1 MTSHQLSRW
10 SLDMLTTGPLLHN
23 QTSKTF
29 SHLESTLSLDIE
41 HLNEYF
47 DYFKLRLNAKK
58 TVATC
63 FHLDN
68 KQTARKLKVT
78 LAGYVLVHDFAPKY
92 LGVTL
97 DKSLT
102 YRKHTEN
109 VRDKV
114 KSRCN
119 IISKLAGTDWGAP
132 APVLHT
138 SAIALVYSVA
148 EYCVPVWGRC
158 AHVQHVDT
166 QLNIAMRT
174 VSGALRPTN
183 INWLPV
189 LSNIEPPQIRRD
201 RATLQQYKKAQQLT
215 DCVLINE
222 ILRER
227 PKSRLRSRRPFVT
240 ESARLASLNQTEQQT
255 WEQSWIERVPP
266 GHDVVTSLT
275 CP

>member
-1 MTSHQLSRW
+1 MATS
-10 SLDMLTTGPLLHN
+10 
-23 QTSKTF
+23 
-29 SHLESTLSLDIE
+29 
-41 HLNEYF
+41 
-47 DYFKLRLNAKK
+47 
-58 TVATC
+58 

-68 KQTARKLKVT
+68 KQAARKLIVT
-78 LAGYVLVHDFAPKY
+78 LAGEVLVHDFAPKY

-97 DKSLT
+97 DRSLT

-132 APVLHT
+132 APVLRT

-158 AHVQHVDT
+158 AHVQHIDT

-189 LSNIEPPQIRRD
+189 LSNIEPHRFAVTVLPSWSTRRLSSS
-201 RATLQQYKKAQQLT
+201 R
-215 DCVLINE
+215 
-222 ILRER
+222 ILF
-227 PKSRLRSRRPFVT
+227 PSRR
-240 ESARLASLNQTEQQT
+240 SYASHTCRVLNIAGL
-255 WEQSWIERVPP
+255 S
-266 GHDVVTSLT
+266 
-275 CP
+275 